1 MKTITII
8 QARMGST
15 RLPGKVMKRLCDQTV
30 LAHVVTR
37 VKACSRIDEI
47 IVATTTSTHDNCL
60 VEEAEKLGVKWFR
73 GSQDNVLERYYL
85 AAKEHQADT
94 VIRVT
99 SDCPLLD
106 AEILDQLLSYF
117 QEENSNGLNI
127 DYLSNSLKRSFP
139 RGLDVEIF
147 TYSALELAYNSAT
160 KDYEKEHVTPYI
172 QENPD
177 IFSLHNLNNDDDLSY
192 HRWTLD
198 TPEDYELIKIIYDNL
213 YDKDPLFGMD
223 SILKFLGENPDLIN
237 INAHIKQKQLGE

>member
-15 RLPGKVMKRLCDQTV
+15 RLPGKVMKRLCDKTV

-47 IVATTTSTHDNCL
+47 IVATTTSPHDNCL
-60 VEEAEKLGVKWFR
+60 VEEAEKLGVKWFK

-106 AEILDQLLSYF
+106 VETLDQLLSYF
-117 QEENSNGLNI
+117 QEENSNSLNI

-160 KDYEKEHVTPYI
+160 KDYEREHVTPYI
-172 QENPD
+172 RENPD

-213 YDKDPLFGMD
+213 YDKDPLFGMG

-237 INAHIKQKQLGE
+237 INTHIKQKQLGE

>member
-1 MKTITII
+1 
-8 QARMGST
+8 
-15 RLPGKVMKRLCDQTV
+15 MKRLCDKTV

-47 IVATTTSTHDNCL
+47 IVATTTSPHDNCL
-60 VEEAEKLGVKWFR
+60 VEEAEKLGVKWFK

-106 AEILDQLLSYF
+106 VETLDQLLSYF
-117 QEENSNGLNI
+117 QEENSNSLNI

-160 KDYEKEHVTPYI
+160 KDYEREHVTPYI
-172 QENPD
+172 RENPD

-213 YDKDPLFGMD
+213 YDKDPLFGMG

-237 INAHIKQKQLGE
+237 INTHIKQKQLGE